1 MPEATVQH
9 RKIAKRSCDGDSRR
23 VPGIAA
29 TATAAEALRARG
41 EGCRRW
47 EIRTSGRRDGICSGF
62 SQRDVCS
69 AMVFWSV
76 RKVDARCDE
85 GAGR

>member
-9 RKIAKRSCDGDSRR
+9 REIAKRSCDGDSRR

-41 EGCRRW
+41 EG
-47 EIRTSGRRDGICSGF
+47 
-62 SQRDVCS
+62 
-69 AMVFWSV
+69 
-76 RKVDARCDE
+76 
-85 GAGR
+85 